1 MATDSLFI
9 LSPFPPVGSQSI
21 SRDLERERETED
33 KSFGGRRRH
42 EERERKDRA
51 EHGDLS
57 VLPVGLWPHIG
68 RQMLMG
74 SFRDLLCDFGPLQ
87 LIL

>member
-9 LSPFPPVGSQSI
+9 LPMFTPVGSQSI

-33 KSFGGRRRH
+33 KSSGARQRQGEH
-42 EERERKDRA
+42 KDGAER
-51 EHGDLS
+51 GDLF
-57 VLPVGLWPHIG
+57 VLPVGLWPHTG

-74 SFRDLLCDFGPLQ
+74 SFRNLLCDYGARQ

>member
-9 LSPFPPVGSQSI
+9 LSLLTPVEFQSI
-21 SRDLERERETED
+21 SRDLEQERETED
-33 KSFGGRRRH
+33 KSSGERQG
-42 EERERKDRA
+42 EREHKDRA
-51 EHGDLS
+51 ERGDLF
-57 VLPVGLWPHIG
+57 VLPGGLWPHTG

-74 SFRDLLCDFGPLQ
+74 SLRNLLCDYGACQ